1 MKHVIIAA
9 AAALAVI
16 GVGSAVYVL
25 HAAASSWPDDEWGR
39 WV

>member
-1 MKHVIIAA
+1 MKYLITSAA
-9 AAALAVI
+9 VLALI
-16 GVGSAVYVL
+16 GAGSAVYVL